1 MFLSNLFRRPERPVL
16 VSFPKSGRTWIRVM
30 MNDLGVDMQYVHDGT
45 DHKQLRDISTIN
57 TSKSRYR
64 KRKVVF
70 LVRDPRDTVVSG
82 FFQVQKRHKISV
94 GSFSE
99 FIRSDFHGID
109 KIIRFNLGWFSIM
122 PKMASIRYIQ
132 YEDVHRDVVGS
143 VSEILRFLDIPV
155 ISSKIIEVTEN
166 RTFEKMRAS
175 EAKGDLGARYGD
187 VLQPGDNS
195 DPESFK
201 VRRGKIGGFR
211 EYLSSDDI
219 TYCDDLLLK
228 SRYWGK
234 LDEVFQRGG
243 LNYRPLEQTR
253 ISTSG

>member
-1 MFLSNLFRRPERPVL
+1 MFLSSLFRRSERPLL

-30 MNDLGVDMQYVHDGT
+30 MNDLGVDMQYIHDGT
-45 DHKQLRDISTIN
+45 DHKQLRDISSIS

-82 FFQVQKRHKISV
+82 FFQVQKRHKLKV

-109 KIIRFNLGWFSIM
+109 KIVRFNMGWFAIK
-122 PKMASIRYIQ
+122 PKMRSIRYLQ
-132 YEDVHRDVVGS
+132 YEDVHRDPVTS
-143 VSEILRFLDIPV
+143 VSEILQFIGAPV
-155 ISSKIIEVTEN
+155 SSEKIAEVAEN
-166 RTFEKMRAS
+166 RTFEKMRES

-187 VLQPGDNS
+187 VLQPGDTN

-201 VRRGKIGGFR
+201 VRRGKIGGFH

-219 TYCDDLLLK
+219 AYCDDILA
-228 SRYWGK
+228 SARYWEA
-234 LDEVFQRGG
+234 LDKVFKQSG
-243 LNYRPLEQTR
+243 LNYQSTEQKPAA
-253 ISTSG
+253 ISG